1 MNWQLDQCYR
11 EGCKLERN
19 LAEAQ
24 NLLKQCLSAMP
35 VGYIPT
41 HTAENLPEMIGDLAK
56 ALAEETTER
65 ENLERELAAVT
76 EQRNE
81 TSHNLAS
88 IVAAIL
94 KRDSRDVFDM
104 SATDR
109 LAELHAAER
118 QRNEAVDNYETAVLR
133 EHRMQ
138 EQRDEALSDLKIT
151 QEAWI
156 QAKVERVEALRERD
170 EARETAERYR
180 LEANAMMMQ
189 RDRLAEAIRKH
200 RDELELTSGDSVD
213 RILWNALAAVKGE
226 KNE

>member
-1 MNWQLDQCYR
+1 MSKTPETDANQIFLGINPD
-11 EGCKLERN
+11 EGDYYVPAEIASELER
-19 LAEAQ
+19 
-24 NLLKQCLSAMP
+24 
-35 VGYIPT
+35 
-41 HTAENLPEMIGDLAK
+41 
-56 ALAEETTER
+56 
-65 ENLERELAAVT
+65 
-76 EQRNE
+76 QRNE

-94 KRDSRDVFDM
+94 KRDGRDVFDM

-180 LEANAMMMQ
+180 LEANAIMMQ
-189 RDRLAEAIRKH
+189 RD
-200 RDELELTSGDSVD
+200 EL
-213 RILWNALAAVKGE
+213 RFN
-226 KNE
+226 

>member
-1 MNWQLDQCYR
+1 MSKTPETDANQIFLGINPD
-11 EGCKLERN
+11 EGDYYVPAEFSRKLE
-19 LAEAQ
+19 Q
-24 NLLKQCLSAMP
+24 
-35 VGYIPT
+35 
-41 HTAENLPEMIGDLAK
+41 
-56 ALAEETTER
+56 
-65 ENLERELAAVT
+65 
-76 EQRNE
+76 QRDE

-94 KRDSRDVFDM
+94 KRDGRDVFDM
-104 SATDR
+104 SVIDR

-180 LEANAMMMQ
+180 LEANAIMMQ
-189 RDRLAEAIRKH
+189 RD
-200 RDELELTSGDSVD
+200 EL
-213 RILWNALAAVKGE
+213 RFN
-226 KNE
+226 